1 MKRHPPNHANRKI
14 HRERDLSA
22 LSRLSLL
29 LFFGLALTGG
39 FLFAARQH
47 FAAIKYGYQSEELRR
62 EHQRLL
68 AEQRRLLLA
77 KEEASSPARLEP
89 AARELGLK
97 PIAHTQIAVRKDD
110 RRNEVQP
117 AVIISPTAT
126 LRR

>member
-1 MKRHPPNHANRKI
+1 MKRHPPDHANRKI

-62 EHQRLL
+62 EQQRLQ
-68 AEQRRLLLA
+68 AEQRRSLLEKTTGEMKRSQRRLIARPPRCAANASDLLSVNRAPLPNLRALA
-77 KEEASSPARLEP
+77 E
-89 AARELGLK
+89 
-97 PIAHTQIAVRKDD
+97 
-110 RRNEVQP
+110 
-117 AVIISPTAT
+117 
-126 LRR
+126 

>member
-1 MKRHPPNHANRKI
+1 MKRHPPNHANHKI

-29 LFFGLALTGG
+29 LFFGLALTAG

-68 AEQRRLLLA
+68 EEQRRLLLA
-77 KEEASSPARLEP
+77 KEQAFSPARLEP

-97 PIAHTQIAVRKDD
+97 PIARTQITVKKDE

-117 AVIISPTAT
+117 VVINSPAAT